1 MKKLNYEVTSMY
13 KIKCECTSVAHL
25 TINYFQMGL
34 CMVYLS
40 LVKYDVHETPR
51 YLNFLGKKMLRDF
64 ILQ

>member
-1 MKKLNYEVTSMY
+1 MY

-51 YLNFLGKKMLRDF
+51 YLNFLGKKCCVTLYYNDDNDVRYFKD
-64 ILQ
+64 